1 MKIMDD
7 LKVDRATP
15 LGKLVVDS
23 TSSDNSNSKQNSM
36 TEADVK
42 AAKKIEILIVD

>member
-7 LKVDRATP
+7 LKVDRETP

-23 TSSDNSNSKQNSM
+23 SDNSKQNAM

-42 AAKKIEILIVD
+42 AAKQVEVLIVD